1 MKIRYFFLLLVLAVS
16 FASCDNDDEAEVSIV
31 GTWQGDEADLLV
43 KPSGFPLAIPYTIDD
58 FDAVIEFKSD
68 GTISITDDNQ
78 TVTGTYQRDGDNL
91 TLSTGFTVEDISLAG
106 TYEIVKLTAS
116 ALEIE
121 IEKDA
126 TVKNPN
132 DGTDI
137 SGNVN
142 ATLVF
147 TRQ

>member
-1 MKIRYFFLLLVLAVS
+1 MKIRYFFFLLVLA
-16 FASCDNDDEAEVSIV
+16 FAACDSDNEASVSIV
-31 GTWQGDEADLLV
+31 GTWQGDKADLLV
-43 KPSGFPLAIPYTIDD
+43 KPNGFPVAIPYTIDD

-68 GTISITDDNQ
+68 GTISVTDNSQ
-78 TVTGTYQRDGDNL
+78 TATGTYQRDGDNL
-91 TLSTGFTVEDISLAG
+91 TLSTGFTVEDISLEG

-116 ALEIE
+116 ALEIK

-132 DGTDI
+132 NGTDI